1 MLRRLRYWIES
12 ARRSEA
18 LREEIELHLAEKA
31 AELQADGMTAERAR
45 AESRRRFG
53 NVGLKHEESRE
64 IWMTRFLSELG
75 QDVRYGCR
83 TMIANKAFSAL
94 AVLLLALG
102 IGANTAIYSFME
114 SILLRSLPV
123 ADPESLVVLNWHS
136 PPPYNANKQWVHVM
150 HGVQGLAWPGGKGV
164 MVSGMFPYGALET
177 LREENPV
184 FSTLF
189 GYFNGLT
196 RNLSIHGQ
204 ATSARAEYVTGE
216 YFRGLAVLP
225 AAGRLIDSEDDRPG
239 AAPVAVISFATSQ
252 NRFGGPPNAIG
263 QSILLDNVPCTVIGV
278 APPEFFGVDPAAAP
292 DLYLPLHTNVL
303 LDGARAARMYG
314 DENFYWIEMMGRLRP
329 DVSMSQAQ
337 AALAPRFHQWVG
349 TTAKT
354 DGERAKLPALILNP
368 GAEGLGSLR
377 RQYSKPLYVLL
388 AMVGLILAITCA
400 NIANLLLARA
410 AARTRE
416 MAVRLSL
423 GAGRFRVVRQLLT
436 ESVMLASL
444 GGAFGVLFAIWG
456 VRSLTLLLS
465 KGQENFALHAEL
477 NWSVLGVTAALSVV
491 CGLLF
496 GLAPAIQSTRP
507 DVMPSLKNGRGGG
520 RRRAQQVLVVAQ
532 IALSFLLL
540 VAAGLFVRT
549 LNKLHSVQLG
559 YARENILLFSLNA
572 RQAGHRDPEIT
583 TFYADLRKRFES
595 IPGVSSATLSHSS
608 IISAG
613 HAGATYRGTMKIG
626 AATIAGAGVMLVGP
640 RFLTTMQIPILAGRE
655 IDDRDQP
662 GSTPVAVIGERLART
677 YFGNGNPVGRRITF
691 VDNEPA
697 PSQRG
702 EDSKSNRDLEIVGV
716 SADVRYGDLKEGNP
730 MTVFAAVSQFS
741 PDRVTYALRTAG
753 DPLRYVRSVH
763 EIVREADSRIPV
775 TNVITQAAEIDRTI
789 SRELTFAKL
798 CTGFAVLALL
808 IACVGLY
815 GTMSYNVARQVG
827 EIGTRMAL
835 GAQRGAVVWMV
846 LRRVLLLAAVGL
858 AISVPAALS
867 ASQLV
872 KSFLFETQ
880 PNDPG
885 TLALAGVVLLS
896 AAILAGYAP
905 ARRASRIDPLKA
917 LRHE

>member
-1 MLRRLRYWIES
+1 MES
-12 ARRSEA
+12 ARRSKA
-18 LREEIELHLAEKA
+18 LHEEMELHLAEKA
-31 AELQADGMTAERAR
+31 AELQADGMTPECASGEA
-45 AESRRRFG
+45 RRRFG

-64 IWMTRFLSELG
+64 MWIKRFWSELG
-75 QDVRYGCR
+75 QDVRYGFR
-83 TMIANKAFSAL
+83 TMTANKAFSAL

-136 PPPYNANKQWVHVM
+136 RPPQNANKEWVHVM
-150 HGVQGLAWPGGKGV
+150 HAVQGMAWPGDKGA
-164 MVSGMFPYGALET
+164 MVSGMFPYGAFET
-177 LREENPV
+177 LREENPI

-189 GYFNGLT
+189 GYFNGLHH
-196 RNLSIHGQ
+196 NLAVRGQ
-204 ATSARAEYVTGE
+204 AMSANTEYVTGE
-216 YFRGLAVLP
+216 YFRGLAVSP

-263 QSILLDNVPCTVIGV
+263 QSILVDNISFTVIGV
-278 APPEFFGVDPAAAP
+278 TPPEFFGVDPAAAP
-292 DLYLPLHTNVL
+292 TIYLPLRTNL
-303 LDGARAARMYG
+303 LVDGAGAARMYG
-314 DENFYWIEMMGRLRP
+314 DGNFYWIEMMGRLRP
-329 DVSMSQAQ
+329 GVSIAQAQ
-337 AALAPRFHQWVG
+337 AVLAPRFHQWVAA
-349 TTAKT
+349 TATT

-368 GAEGLGSLR
+368 GAAGLGSLR

-388 AMVGLILAITCA
+388 TMVGLILAIACA

-410 AARTRE
+410 AARRRE

-444 GGAFGVLFAIWG
+444 GGALGVLFAIWG
-456 VRSLTLLLS
+456 VRSLTLLFS
-465 KGQENFALHAEL
+465 HGQENFTLHAQL
-477 NWSVLGVTAALSVV
+477 NWNVLGVTAALSVV

-507 DVMPSLKNGRGGG
+507 DVMPALKNGRGGG
-520 RRRAQQVLVVAQ
+520 PRRRAQQVLSVAQ
-532 IALSFLLL
+532 IAISFLIL

-549 LNKLHSVQLG
+549 LNNLHSVQLG

-572 RQAGHRDPEIT
+572 RQAGHRDPEIA
-583 TFYADLRKRFES
+583 TFYGDLRKRFES
-595 IPGVSSATLSHSS
+595 IPGVSSATLSQSS
-608 IISAG
+608 IINAARAG
-613 HAGATYRGTMKIG
+613 QAIRGPMKIG
-626 AATIAGAGVMLVGP
+626 AVTIEDARALAAGP

-662 GSTPVAVIGERLART
+662 ASRPVAVISERLART
-677 YFGNGNPVGRRITF
+677 YFENENPVGRRIALP
-691 VDNEPA
+691 DE
-697 PSQRG
+697 
-702 EDSKSNRDLEIVGV
+702 KRDLEIVGV
-716 SADVRYGDLKEGNP
+716 SANLRYGGLKNEEESA
-730 MTVFAAVSQFS
+730 MTVFVAASQFS

-753 DPLRYVRSVH
+753 DPLRFVQSVH

-775 TNVITQAAEIDRTI
+775 TNVVTQAAEIDRTI
-789 SRELTFAKL
+789 GREITFAKL
-798 CTGFAVLALL
+798 CTSFAVLALL
-808 IACVGLY
+808 MACVGLY

-827 EIGTRMAL
+827 EIGIRMAL
-835 GAQRGAVVWMV
+835 GAQRGAVIWMV

-867 ASQLV
+867 ASRLV

-885 TLALAGVVLLS
+885 TLALAGIVLLS
-896 AAILAGYAP
+896 AAILAGYVP
-905 ARRASRIDPLKA
+905 ARRASRIDPLAA